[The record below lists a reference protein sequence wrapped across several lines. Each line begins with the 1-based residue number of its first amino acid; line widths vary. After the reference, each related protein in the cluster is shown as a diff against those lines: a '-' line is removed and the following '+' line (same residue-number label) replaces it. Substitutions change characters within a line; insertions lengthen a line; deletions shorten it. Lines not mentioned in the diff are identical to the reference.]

1 MACHCQNRIGKKV
14 QSKKGGKGSMDCRTC
29 EWFGDEL
36 FGRYRCLKRKTNMDF
51 WRSNCSD
58 YRLSVRVAI
67 KRLNKRIRVLE
78 QVHTPEARKD
88 IEAMQL
94 AVTIMRGMDK

>member
-1 MACHCQNRIGKKV
+1 
-14 QSKKGGKGSMDCRTC
+14 MDCRTC

-36 FGRYRCLKRKTNMDF
+36 YGRFRCLKRKTNLDF
-51 WRSNCSD
+51 WRSACPD

-88 IEAMQL
+88 LEAMQL

>member
-1 MACHCQNRIGKKV
+1 
-14 QSKKGGKGSMDCRTC
+14 MDCRTS
-29 EWFGDEL
+29 EFFGDEL

-88 IEAMQL
+88 IEAMEL